1 MSENQILIKSWKS
14 PVGELILGSID
25 DKLCLCD
32 WKYRKLRDQVDSRIK
47 EALNASFIEEES
59 SVILKTISQLKEYFD
74 GTRETFD
81 IPLRLAG
88 TPFQVSV
95 WKSLL
100 RVNYGYT
107 ESYLGL
113 AAIFGKA
120 EAIRAVASANGA
132 NAISILIPCH
142 RIIGKNGKL
151 TEYAGGINAKKN
163 LLLLERAISTPQTS
177 LF

>member
-1 MSENQILIKSWKS
+1 MSENQISIKSWKS

-32 WKYRKLRDQVDSRIK
+32 WKYRKLRDKVDTRLK
-47 EALNASFIEEES
+47 EALNANYIEKES
-59 SVILKTISQLKEYFD
+59 PIVLQTITQLEEYFE
-74 GTRETFD
+74 GNRKTFD

-95 WKSLL
+95 WKTLL

-113 AAIFGKA
+113 ATVLGKVD
-120 EAIRAVASANGA
+120 AIRAVASANGA

-142 RIIGKNGKL
+142 RIIGKDGKL
-151 TEYAGGINAKKN
+151 TGYAGGLKAKKE
-163 LLLLERAISTPQTS
+163 LLELEGAISSSQPS

>member
-113 AAIFGKA
+113 ATIFGKA

-151 TEYAGGINAKKN
+151 TGYAGGINAKKD
-163 LLLLERAISTPQTS
+163 LLLLEGAISPPQTS

>member
-113 AAIFGKA
+113 ATIFGKA

-151 TEYAGGINAKKN
+151 TGYAGGINAKKD
-163 LLLLERAISTPQTS
+163 LLLLEGAISTPQTS

>member
-113 AAIFGKA
+113 ATIFGKA